1 MSRNEPLKVRIYLC
15 FWSFKEKNDFHRNR
29 YLKTVWGKGGEGE
42 IGLKVLQVI
51 AITGS
56 VDEIVFRARRKAA
69 V

>member
-15 FWSFKEKNDFHRNR
+15 FWSFNEKNDFHRNR